1 MDDGCLDNSGSICDE
16 YAKEDHRI
24 NVIHKK
30 HEGVSVARQTGINA
44 AKGKYVIHAD
54 PDDWVESDWLQKMYE
69 KIEEEKADIVICD
82 FDRIYKDKIVRYI
95 QKPTTLDNSDIIAD
109 MLEGKTWGSCCNK
122 MVKRSIFS
130 QYDVSFN
137 PKMTLWEDLY
147 VICLLVANG
156 AKVTYLSE
164 ILYHYDSIVNNNSL
178 VRFSS
183 LRNIIHSKQI
193 FIDDLSPILS
203 SHKYDDGWF
212 RIKSMVKE
220 TIFLLNSSAYDII
233 TIYSEINQRY
243 IKESQNYSFYSEKAC
258 VGLCLKGYP
267 FVAHLIYNL
276 FKHVRCI
283 ISRFLQI

>member
-1 MDDGCLDNSGSICDE
+1 MSETDKPQISIIVAVFQAERYICRCLDSIKTQTFIDFEAILVDDGCLDNSGSICDE

-193 FIDDLSPILS
+193 FIDDLSPIYP
-203 SHKYDDGWF
+203 HINMMMDGF
-212 RIKSMVKE
+212 E
-220 TIFLLNSSAYDII
+220 LN
-233 TIYSEINQRY
+233 
-243 IKESQNYSFYSEKAC
+243 
-258 VGLCLKGYP
+258 LW
-267 FVAHLIYNL
+267 
-276 FKHVRCI
+276 
-283 ISRFLQI
+283 